1 MNNDARFFFVFFGFT
16 GFVTLGVGSLLIH
29 QKLTLSIIHGVI
41 GCFIFAVAGRHLM
54 NFGLRHQLVRN
65 RQPILNT
72 NATKDVEAEVAES
85 NGSAINFTKEQ
96 PDSNIK

>member
-1 MNNDARFFFVFFGFT
+1 
-16 GFVTLGVGSLLIH
+16 
-29 QKLTLSIIHGVI
+29 
-41 GCFIFAVAGRHLM
+41 M
-54 NFGLRHQLVRN
+54 NFGLRHQLNRN

-72 NATKDVEAEVAES
+72 NPTKEVEAEVAES